1 MSFLH
6 RLNPSIVSTSYRE
19 RARASLGALIGISL
33 TGLVSTLALGDNVS
47 LPLLV
52 APMGASAVLLFAA
65 PTSPLAQ
72 PWSILGGNTVA
83 ALVGVT
89 LGLVVPDPLLAASL
103 AVALSIAAMLM
114 LNCLHPPSGAVALT
128 AVLGGASIHD
138 AGYWFVLSPVGINS
152 ALLVLVALLFNNATG
167 RRYPH
172 LLPARAKPLHGRA
185 DELPTHRSGVTLADM
200 KTAIAD
206 YDEIVNLSPEELE
219 ALLHKAQIRAF
230 ARSSGEVNCA
240 DIMSRDVLT
249 VTRSASLRSAW
260 RMLVT
265 HQLTALPVV
274 TASSELEG
282 LVTIG
287 NFVHHAAIT
296 GDGVLK
302 LGLRNRMHAAI
313 RSRRL
318 PESVAD
324 IMTSRVATALPET
337 PIGVLVSPMADQGV
351 HLMPIVDHANRL
363 IGVVT
368 QSDLL
373 AALFE
378 SRTSGGD
385 TASPA
390 PVPPQP
396 ADPLRAAEG
405 A

>member
-6 RLNPSIVSTSYRE
+6 RLNPSIVPTSYRE

-33 TGLVSTLALGDNVS
+33 TGLVSTVALGDNVN
-47 LPLLV
+47 LPLLI

-89 LGLVVPDPLLAASL
+89 LALLVPDPLLAASL
-103 AVALSIAAMLM
+103 AIGLSIAAMLM

-128 AVLGGASIHD
+128 AVLGGTSIHD
-138 AGYWFVLSPVGINS
+138 AGYWFVLSPVGLNS
-152 ALLVLVALLFNNATG
+152 ALIVLVALLFNNATG
-167 RRYPH
+167 RHYPH
-172 LLPARAKPLHGRA
+172 LLPARANPLHGTG
-185 DELPTHRSGVTLADM
+185 DELPTHRGGVTLADM

-206 YDEIVNLSPEELE
+206 YDEIVDLSPEELE

-249 VTRSASLRSAW
+249 VTRRASLRAAW
-260 RMLVT
+260 RILVT

-274 TASSELEG
+274 SPSGELEG
-282 LVTIG
+282 LVTLG
-287 NFVHHAAIT
+287 DFVSHAAIT
-296 GDGVLK
+296 GDGALK
-302 LGLRNRMHAAI
+302 LGLRNRLHASI
-313 RSRRL
+313 RRRRL

-324 IMTSRVATALPET
+324 IMTSRVQSALPET

-363 IGVVT
+363 IGVVS

-378 SRTSGGD
+378 SRTSGGEIGP
-385 TASPA
+385 PA
-390 PVPPQP
+390 PQAAV
-396 ADPLRAAEG
+396 PLRAAEG